1 MAAQLALLPDYLTG
15 HLQLTLLALLVG
27 IAVSVP
33 LGIVLTRREWLER
46 PTLGVVN
53 AIQTIPSLAL
63 LAVMVP
69 LLAALGLPSIGFLPA
84 IIGLSLYSLLPIL
97 RNTVA
102 GIRGVDRSLVE
113 AARSVGMT
121 PAEQLRIVEL
131 PLALPLIVAGI
142 RTAAVW
148 TVGMATL
155 ATPVGAT
162 SLGNYIFAGLQ
173 TRSFPAVLTGS
184 VAAAVLAL
192 VLDGLVGALETGVR
206 QRRRGRIA
214 LALAVLAVLA
224 SYAVATGAARLFGR
238 ERAIVV
244 GAKNFTEQYILA
256 EILREY
262 LRDRSGLATEA
273 TSSLGSTVVFDAL
286 RSGEVDVYVDYCGT
300 LWSTILQRSD
310 VPADRKTCIDETR
323 RFLAERYGVG
333 LISALGFENAYA
345 LAMRRSDAERL
356 GVRTIGDLVRHA
368 PDLTIGGDYEF
379 FARPE
384 WRSVKSTYGLRFAEQ
399 RSMDPALMYQAAAQG
414 SVDVISA
421 FTTDGRIDTLGLVLL
436 EDDRHAIPPYDAV
449 VLASPHF
456 VRERPDL
463 VADLETLTGSIPA
476 DEMRALNH
484 AVDEGAETPAAVAR
498 RFLNERAWEPAPSAD
513 PSDAR
518 PAPLPGSTA
527 GSPSGPPG

>member
-1 MAAQLALLPDYLTG
+1 MGAQLALLPDYLTG
-15 HLQLTLLALLVG
+15 HVQLTLLALAVG

-33 LGIVLTRREWLER
+33 LGVLLTRRERYER
-46 PTLGVVN
+46 PTLALVN
-53 AIQTIPSLAL
+53 VIQTIPSLAL

-69 LLAALGLPSIGFLPA
+69 LLAGLGLPSIGFLPA

-121 PAEQLRIVEL
+121 PAEQLRLVEL

-142 RTAAVW
+142 RTSAVW

-173 TRSFPAVLTGS
+173 TRSFAAVLTGS
-184 VAAAVLAL
+184 VAAAALAL

-206 QRRRGRIA
+206 ERRRGRIA
-214 LALAVLAVLA
+214 LALAVLALLG
-224 SYAVATGAARLFGR
+224 SYAAATGASRLFGR
-238 ERAIVV
+238 ERALVV

-256 EILREY
+256 EILREV
-262 LRDRSGLATEA
+262 LRDGSGRPVETKG
-273 TSSLGSTVVFDAL
+273 SLGSTVAFDAL
-286 RSGEVDVYVDYCGT
+286 RSGDVDVYVDYCGT

-310 VPADRKTCIDETR
+310 VPPDRQTCLDETR
-323 RFLAERYGVG
+323 RFLAERHGIDLVA
-333 LISALGFENAYA
+333 ALGFENAYA
-345 LAMRRSDAERL
+345 LAMRKSDAERL
-356 GVRTIGDLVRHA
+356 GIRTIGDLVRHA
-368 PDLTIGGDYEF
+368 PNLTMGSDYEF

-384 WRSVKSTYGLRFAEQ
+384 WKSVVSTYGLRFGEQ

-421 FTTDGRIDTLGLVLL
+421 FTTDGRIDAEGLVVL
-436 EDDRHAIPPYDAV
+436 EDDRRAIPPYDAV
-449 VLASPHF
+449 VLASPRF
-456 VRERPDL
+456 ARDEASLVDDL
-463 VADLETLTGSIPA
+463 AALKDSLSADA
-476 DEMRALNH
+476 MRALNL
-484 AVDEGAETPAAVAR
+484 AVDEGRETPEAAAR
-498 RFLNERAWEPAPSAD
+498 RFLSSRATETTEPG
-513 PSDAR
+513 R
-518 PAPLPGSTA
+518 R
-527 GSPSGPPG
+527 